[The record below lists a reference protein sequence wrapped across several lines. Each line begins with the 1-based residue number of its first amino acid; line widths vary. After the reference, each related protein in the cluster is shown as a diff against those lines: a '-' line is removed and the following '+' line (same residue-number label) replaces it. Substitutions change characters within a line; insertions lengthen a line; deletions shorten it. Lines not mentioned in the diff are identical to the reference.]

1 MGHKTLSIALLL
13 ADTPPAA
20 VVAKRGDYKRIYPQ
34 WLNHALSSIPRHA
47 WQDTVELD
55 IIPFDVVQQHYPE
68 EGQLKDGI
76 WDAVIVTGS
85 ASSAYADVPWT
96 NKLSCWLKHTA
107 YEHPLVRI
115 IGICY
120 GHQIIARALDAPVKL
135 NEHGFELGVYEVEL
149 SDEGKEYLGYEHGE
163 GIMRIHQVHRDIV
176 ASAPPD
182 FQGQT
187 FENLGS
193 TSRCSVQGLAL
204 RYPTDAPPLPSA
216 VSSSDYIAFDISSVE
231 DSSGPAPSRSLHIL
245 TLQGHPEFDAEIVE
259 TLIDARTEMG
269 LIQGDLRREGLERA
283 KREHDGAR
291 IGRAVLAMLG
301 VEAKRTEEG
310 TVGDGGV
317 GV

>member
-34 WLNHALSSIPRHA
+34 WLNHALHSIPRHT

-55 IIPFDVVQQHYPE
+55 IIPFDVVQQHYPDE
-68 EGQLKDGI
+68 AQLKD
-76 WDAVIVTGS
+76 
-85 ASSAYADVPWT
+85 ASSAYADVPWID
-96 NKLSCWLKHTA
+96 KLSCWLKHTA
-107 YEHPLVRI
+107 HEHPLVRI

-120 GHQIIARALDAPVKL
+120 GHQIIARAFDAPVKL
-135 NEHGFELGVYEVEL
+135 NQHGFELGVYEVRL
-149 SDEGKEYLGYEHGE
+149 SDEGKAYLGYEHGE
-163 GIMRIHQVHRDIV
+163 DIMRIHQVHRDIV
-176 ASAPPD
+176 VCPPPD

-187 FENLGS
+187 FVNLGS
-193 TSRCSVQGLAL
+193 TSRCSLQGLAL

-216 VSSSDYIAFDISSVE
+216 VSASEYIAFDISSVQ

-269 LIQGDLRREGLERA
+269 LIQGDLRSEGLQRA
-283 KREHDGAR
+283 KRQHDGAR